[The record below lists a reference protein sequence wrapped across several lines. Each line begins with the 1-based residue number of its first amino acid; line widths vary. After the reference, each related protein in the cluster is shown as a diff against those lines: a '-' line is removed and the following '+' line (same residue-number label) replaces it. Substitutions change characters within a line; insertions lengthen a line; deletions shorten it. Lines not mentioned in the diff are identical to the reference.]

1 MAVTITI
8 TLAEREADALLRA
21 FDDGRQGWH
30 SRPSIPLQT
39 ADAKIAQ
46 SIVRERMSKPADP
59 SPALADDC
67 DCADREALVR
77 PEGLVCGT
85 CGKVI
90 DPRPGDPS

>member
-46 SIVRERMSKPADP
+46 SIVRERMSKPGVPESAD
-59 SPALADDC
+59 A
-67 DCADREALVR
+67 
-77 PEGLVCGT
+77 
-85 CGKVI
+85 
-90 DPRPGDPS
+90 